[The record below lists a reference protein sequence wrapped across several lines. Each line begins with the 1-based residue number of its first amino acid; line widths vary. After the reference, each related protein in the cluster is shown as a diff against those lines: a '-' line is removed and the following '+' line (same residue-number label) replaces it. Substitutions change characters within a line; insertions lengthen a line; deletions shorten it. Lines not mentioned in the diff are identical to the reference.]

1 MDLEKVMKG
10 EAKMAKGL
18 AILGL
23 NGSEYRTITSNR
35 PNIDTPLTAPK
46 KSNGHHKIKRVFGKL
61 PYHYNDALTAAYIVL
76 QEKAVEL
83 HKHTYFI
90 TVTLNDE
97 TNIKL
102 RALDADPD
110 KETMI
115 RSVSRWFRAYP
126 FVTDAIVVLEECPR
140 SPVVGQNETHRRLHL
155 HIVTVLNTNERR
167 RAEVEL
173 LRDKA
178 NQVQVKDSWRDER
191 PYTSDDEWEE
201 EDFGAMPVG
210 AVDPEADYWLN
221 TYVKENTNKVTGEIS
236 KTVYRVLPV
245 CLRGVDYMTKT
256 LQVPFGRGKNYT
268 FIGLKDR
275 TKRRDKLAR
284 RARELF
290 KE

>member
-10 EAKMAKGL
+10 EARMAKGL
-18 AILGL
+18 AMMEL
-23 NGSEYRTITSNR
+23 NGSEYRTITSSR

-76 QEKAVEL
+76 QEKAAEL

-90 TVTLNDE
+90 TVTLDDA
-97 TNIKL
+97 TNWKL
-102 RALDADPD
+102 RALDADAD
-110 KETMI
+110 EETMI

-126 FVTDAIVVLEECPR
+126 YITDAIIVLEECPKSKVEGR
-140 SPVVGQNETHRRLHL
+140 NETHRRLHL
-155 HIVTVLNTNERR
+155 HIVTALNTNERR
-167 RAEVEL
+167 RAAVEL
-173 LRDKA
+173 LRGKSM
-178 NQVQVKDSWRDER
+178 QVRVQDSWLDER

-221 TYVKENTNKVTGEIS
+221 TYVKENTNEVTGEIT
-236 KTVYRVLPV
+236 KTVCRLLPV

-256 LQVPFGRGKNYT
+256 MQVPLGRGKNYT
-268 FIGLKDR
+268 FIGLKER
-275 TKRRDKLAR
+275 TKRREDLAR

-290 KE
+290 ES